1 MSSLVQPSPFLRRV
15 LLADAA
21 FSVAGAALMAF
32 GAALLAGPTGIPTS
46 LLLSAG
52 LALFPYA
59 AYVAWLATRR
69 AVPRA
74 AIWVPI
80 VLNVVWAADC
90 ALVLSAGDTRRRCSA
105 SCSSAHRS
113 SRCSRLPSWS
123 SSGCAARVRWCRT
136 EARDNPHPSPLLQTG
151 EGARSLVLPLS
162 RLRERARDEGNA
174 CAIVAA

>member
-1 MSSLVQPSPFLRRV
+1 MTTLVQPSAFLRRV
-15 LLADAA
+15 LLADAV
-21 FSVAGAALMAF
+21 FSIAGGALMAF

-74 AIWVPI
+74 AVWVPI

-90 ALVLSAGDTRRRCSA
+90 ALVLFGGRFAPTM
-105 SCSSAHRS
+105 
-113 SRCSRLPSWS
+113 L
-123 SSGCAARVRWCRT
+123 
-136 EARDNPHPSPLLQTG
+136 G
-151 EGARSLVLPLS
+151 ELFVGAQ
-162 RLRERARDEGNA
+162 
-174 CAIVAA
+174 IVAVLAFAELQFVGLRRANALMPD